1 MPGEY
6 GYGKCVAIAVDQL
19 FNALFNGWPDE
30 TLSSR
35 AFRDDRDGVRH
46 WPRKLIDALFGW
58 QREHCKES
66 YKSEVLRRQS
76 PPETRDC
83 SHVKL

>member
-19 FNALFNGWPDE
+19 FNTLFNGWPDE

-35 AFRDDRDGVRH
+35 AYRMDRDGVRH
-46 WPRKLIDALFGW
+46 WPRKLIDDIFFW
-58 QREHCKES
+58 QKEHCKGAYES
-66 YKSEVLRRQS
+66 ERKGRQR
-76 PPETRDC
+76 PPELR
-83 SHVKL
+83 